1 MVNRRRITLTMVS
14 RFCYWSLREGR
25 NLESWNNGMLEFW
38 VRSIH
43 QCIIPLLQDS
53 SKEVTHG
60 WSSARLARDRLYSSF
75 ERTLLHD
82 AAWTPGS
89 GDHQDRAA
97 KRRSLSP
104 IMDASGC
111 QKGWLRVFVDQR

>member
-1 MVNRRRITLTMVS
+1 MVKRRRITLTMVS

-38 VRSIH
+38 VPYNASFHYSR
-43 QCIIPLLQDS
+43 IP

-60 WSSARLARDRLYSSF
+60 WSSARLARDRLYSRF
-75 ERTLLHD
+75 ERTFLHD

-104 IMDASGC
+104 VMDAARR